1 MSTLSWYAYQ
11 QHMKLSTILKEKNK
25 FCQDISISYCL
36 KRQEILNLLDISSID
51 KTEADSLIVENESLE
66 SVDDAPM
73 LIGLQDMK
81 LLLFQKFL

>member
-11 QHMKLSTILKEKNK
+11 QHMKLSTILKKKNK
-25 FCQDISISYCL
+25 FYQDISISYCL